1 MVHQVP
7 LTIITKIKPD
17 SMEQLK
23 RSLELMSKDVGS
35 NAILPFTRFT
45 QVHFARFVVLEESR
59 DLNNQ
64 VIQPSL
70 AFSSEIDAPLERY
83 FHDLVDIAGDGLDEI
98 YSHCVGYP
106 SPDDRTRQNRLAY
119 LQAHQVKVQAFYVN
133 TINRTVPQI
142 HQEAKLRDQIEV
154 FADQQQAKWAWIGW
168 NSLKVRQAIPTYLKG
183 ERSLSWSLAPVPSP
197 SLVWRLG
204 ETIHLIGGLLLILM
218 LGLAFLPFSPIYVAI
233 LRRKETQDAQHDR
246 LRLSSKE
253 RDELAIREDHVVQNQ
268 FSAVG
273 LIKPGFF
280 RITTVR
286 VLLWLVNFTARHIFN
301 HGNLAGV
308 PLLNLDGV
316 DTIHFARWIVIDEGR
331 RVLFMSNYDGSLE
344 SYMNDFINKVAWG
357 LNAVFSNGVGYPK
370 TRWLVLD
377 GAKDEQAFKAFLRQ
391 RQMVTQVWYTAY
403 PQLTAVNLSNNAAL
417 RAGLSK
423 PLNPS
428 ETDAWLRRL

>member
-1 MVHQVP
+1 MAHQVP
-7 LTIITKIKPD
+7 LTIIAKIKPD
-17 SMEQLK
+17 SMSQLK
-23 RSLELMSKDVGS
+23 QLLERMSKDVGS
-35 NAILPFTRFT
+35 NAIIPFARFS
-45 QVHFARFVVLEESR
+45 QVHFARFVILEESR
-59 DLNNQ
+59 DLNNT
-64 VIQPSL
+64 VIPPSL
-70 AFSSEIDAPLERY
+70 AFSSELDAPLDAY
-83 FHDLVDIAGDGLDEI
+83 FNNLVDIAGDGLDEI
-98 YSHCVGYP
+98 YNHCEGYP
-106 SPDDRTRQNRLAY
+106 SSVDRTRQTRLAY
-119 LQAHQVKVQAFYVN
+119 LQSHQVQIQAFYVN
-133 TINRTVPQI
+133 TVNRTVPQV
-142 HQEAKLRDQIEV
+142 HQEAKLRDQIEAFV
-154 FADQQQAKWAWIGW
+154 DQQQAKQAWTGW
-168 NSLKVRQAIPTYLKG
+168 DGIKVRQAIRSFVQK
-183 ERSLSWSLAPVPSP
+183 ERSLNWALAPVAPP
-197 SLVWRLG
+197 SLTWRLG
-204 ETIHLIGGLLLILM
+204 ETIHLIGGLLLILV
-218 LGLAFLPFSPIYVAI
+218 LSLAFLPFSPIYAVI
-233 LRRKETQDAQHDR
+233 LRRKETRDAQQDR

-377 GAKDEQAFKAFLRQ
+377 GAKNEQAFKAFLRQ
-391 RQMVTQVWYTAY
+391 RQVVTQVWYTAY
-403 PQLTAVNLSNNAAL
+403 PQLTAVNLSNNAEF
-417 RAGLSK
+417 RTGLSQ
-423 PLNPS
+423 PLKPS
-428 ETDAWLRRL
+428 ETEVWLRRL